1 MQRFFEYLHWN
12 ELRFEAAEEP
22 NENKTKI
29 FFLEAS
35 FTSFRMTSRSSCKRS
50 TNFDTP
56 IGPLSRIISCNTF
69 VQFVKRTV
77 RNLIAERRRLK
88 SVS

>member
-1 MQRFFEYLHWN
+1 
-12 ELRFEAAEEP
+12 
-22 NENKTKI
+22 
-29 FFLEAS
+29 
-35 FTSFRMTSRSSCKRS
+35 MTSRSSCKRS